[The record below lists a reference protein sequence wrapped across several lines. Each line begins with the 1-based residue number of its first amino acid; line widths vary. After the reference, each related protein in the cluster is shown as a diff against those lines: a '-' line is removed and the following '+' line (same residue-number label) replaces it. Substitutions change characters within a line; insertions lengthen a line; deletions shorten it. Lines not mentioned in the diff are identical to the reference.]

1 MTRNKVF
8 IATSLDGY
16 IADKNGQIEWL
27 HQVPNPTSD
36 DMGYA
41 QFMSEIDALIMG
53 RVTFETVLGFDID
66 WPYQKPVFV
75 LSSTLNEVPK
85 NLENNV
91 FLMKGDLD
99 EILEKIHSLGH
110 QNLYIDGGTTIQHF
124 LEKDL
129 IDELI
134 ITRIPVILGGG
145 TPLFGQLKKSLE
157 FKCID
162 TKHYVNAIDQAIYR
176 RFK

>member
-1 MTRNKVF
+1 MNKVF

-27 HQVPNPTSD
+27 HQVPNPTGD
-36 DMGYA
+36 DMGYS
-41 QFMSEIDALIMG
+41 QFMNEIDALIMG
-53 RVTFETVLGFDID
+53 RVTFETVLGFDIE

-75 LSSTLNEVPK
+75 LSSTIHEVPK
-85 NLENNV
+85 KLENNV
-91 FLMKGDLD
+91 FLMKGDLE
-99 EILEKIHSLGH
+99 EILEKIHARGY

-124 LEKDL
+124 LSADL

-162 TKHYVNAIDQAIYR
+162 TKHYVSAIDQAFYR
-176 RFK
+176 RIK